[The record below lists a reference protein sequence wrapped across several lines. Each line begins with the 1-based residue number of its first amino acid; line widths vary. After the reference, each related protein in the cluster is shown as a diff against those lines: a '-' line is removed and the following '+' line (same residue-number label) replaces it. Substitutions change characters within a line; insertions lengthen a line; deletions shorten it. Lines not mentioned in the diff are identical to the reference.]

1 MVRNGLQTTSDIARN
16 FLKFA
21 YSSSKAWLCS
31 VRINHK
37 SQSPWAKILPSDFPQ
52 TPAVV
57 FQQPLH

>member
-1 MVRNGLQTTSDIARN
+1 MICDGLQTTSNIERN
-16 FLKFA
+16 FSKFG

-57 FQQPLH
+57 FLFIS